1 MSSTQSSVFG
11 TFRLINL
18 HVRRRHLPFWPGL
31 WLLRTACAITCNI
44 LRKKSVQLSG
54 TQRLHCN
61 VCLWQKSKPKDSRAP
76 VETVISGVKREGG
89 EERGGG
95 GGGRILF
102 EPSDICYIM
111 TCTMETCWE
120 RKWRGIVK
128 EWEELFSERERGSSV
143 CVFSR
148 LGLLNLCWKQYQLQQ
163 FPKKCVCGLHNIIS
177 LFEEAYYFSSSSQMN
192 PVCELGISNMLLQL
206 SVKLDR
212 QIGVKEDQRLDF
224 NSDL

>member
-89 EERGGG
+89 EERGERRRR
-95 GGGRILF
+95 RILF

-128 EWEELFSERERGSSV
+128 EWEELFSEREREAALCVVSADWVCWTFVGSS
-143 CVFSR
+143 
-148 LGLLNLCWKQYQLQQ
+148 
-163 FPKKCVCGLHNIIS
+163 IS
-177 LFEEAYYFSSSSQMN
+177 CSSSLKNVYVGCITSF
-192 PVCELGISNMLLQL
+192 L
-206 SVKLDR
+206 SLRKLIIFPR
-212 QIGVKEDQRLDF
+212 AHRWIQSVSWASLICYCSSPWNWTGR
-224 NSDL
+224 